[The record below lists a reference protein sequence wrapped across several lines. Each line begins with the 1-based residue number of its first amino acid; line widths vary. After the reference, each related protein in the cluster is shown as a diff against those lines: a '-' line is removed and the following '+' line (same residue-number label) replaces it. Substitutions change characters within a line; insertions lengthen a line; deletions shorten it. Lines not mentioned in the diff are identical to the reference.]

1 MLLVNSDE
9 YADKSFTIE
18 DSCAHG
24 YLPIDLEISAAEIT
38 ALDPDSVWVQ
48 RGGG

>member
-1 MLLVNSDE
+1 MVNSDD
-9 YADKSFTIE
+9 YKDSHFTIE

-24 YLPIDLEISAAEIT
+24 YLPITVEIEAAEIT
-38 ALDPDSVWVQ
+38 RLNPDTVWVQ